1 METETHKYNKFTV
14 KDLEKAINELCKA
27 DIPRQHTLSLGKYT
41 IVANTFDEA
50 FSGWLKLYKEKY
62 EHDI

>member
-1 METETHKYNKFTV
+1 METKTHEYSKITAE
-14 KDLEKAINELCKA
+14 DLEKAINELCKV
-27 DIPRQHTLSLGKYT
+27 DMPRQHRLSLGKYT

-62 EHDI
+62 EYDI